1 MIPFVYIKG
10 KAEMGRGGSKNYVPG
25 ILKVRILEAVWNGKK
40 KK

>member
-10 KAEMGRGGSKNYVPG
+10 KAEMGRGGDKNYAPG

-40 KK
+40 K